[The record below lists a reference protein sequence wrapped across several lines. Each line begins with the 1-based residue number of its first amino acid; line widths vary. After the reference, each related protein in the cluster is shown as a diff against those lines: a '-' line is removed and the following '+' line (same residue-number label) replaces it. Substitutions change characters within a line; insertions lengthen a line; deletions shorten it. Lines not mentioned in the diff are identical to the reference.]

1 MGSQRLTIFL
11 LTPDVTEPGDALD
24 TEGER
29 PYAEQAL
36 SASAGFGG
44 VFYSKYNPP
53 RFPEWAK
60 YVSPTL
66 DSGLNVKT
74 ASASGLLILR
84 AAERYFALSFG
95 FGRSFLDPSKIERR
109 FGLKVALN
117 RIDAQQIRSLDTKTF
132 EDMVVS
138 KTTQTSK
145 NAELSNFGVDAVRD
159 LLRAVTGK
167 PSDESLGRTI
177 TGSDALV
184 LTTKRPAKELPELLA
199 ELLVAYEDD
208 AYKARF
214 EWIDHLAE
222 VKDPGSITALDT
234 QLVAQLQVGDTTK
247 AHLAMPENF
256 GWDEISGFKI
266 GGAGR
271 HQFDDLD
278 LDEYLEAIGDER
290 GDLTLSQ
297 LKSRRVQVGWI
308 KSGNFDAR
316 WSVYNTLV
324 SEQDLD
330 GRLFALIEGRWFEVA
345 ATLVAAVDSYLE
357 SLPATETVLPPAQ
370 KDESEGAYNA
380 RVAELSD
387 DLLLLD
393 KQLARAADATSSI
406 EFCDLLST
414 RAELIHVKRKSRS
427 ATLSHLF
434 AQGNIS
440 ANTLIGDGAFRD
452 TVRLQLG
459 QIAGDDAARW
469 IDLVPASDS
478 RPDRARYTVHFAVLT
493 NSKGTGAGWL
503 PFFSK
508 LNLMQTAKQI
518 QSLGPAVVIS
528 RVPVE
533 GNGDSRASLA

>member
-11 LTPDVTEPGDALD
+11 LTTDVMEPGDALD
-24 TEGER
+24 TGGEQ
-29 PYAEQAL
+29 PFTEQDV
-36 SASAGFGG
+36 SASAGFSGI
-44 VFYSKYNPP
+44 FYSKYNQP

-60 YVSPTL
+60 YVSPVLESNL
-66 DSGLNVKT
+66 DVRT
-74 ASASGLLILR
+74 ASASGLLILN
-84 AAERYFALSFG
+84 AADRYFALSFG

-117 RIDAQQIRSLDTKTF
+117 RIDTQQIRSLDTKTF

-184 LTTKRPAKELPELLA
+184 LTTKLAVKELPILLA

-222 VKDPGSITALDT
+222 VKDPSNIAALDAL
-234 QLVAQLQVGDTTK
+234 LVVQLQAGDTTRT
-247 AHLAMPENF
+247 HLAMPENF

-271 HQFDDLD
+271 RQFEDLD
-278 LDEYLEAIGDER
+278 LDEYLEVLGDER
-290 GDLTLSQ
+290 GDLSLEH

-308 KSGNFDAR
+308 KSGNFDTR
-316 WSVYNTLV
+316 WSLYNALV
-324 SEQDLD
+324 SEQDFD
-330 GRLFALIEGRWFEVA
+330 GKLFALIEGRWFEVA
-345 ATLVAAVDSYLE
+345 ATLVSAVDNYLE
-357 SLPATETVLPPAQ
+357 SLPEAETTLPPAYRS
-370 KDESEGAYNA
+370 ESEGAYNE
-380 RVAELSD
+380 RVARQSA

-406 EFCDLLST
+406 EFCDLLSVG
-414 RAELIHVKRKSRS
+414 AELIHVKRKSRS
-427 ATLSHLF
+427 ATRSHLF

-452 TVRLQLG
+452 SVRLQLG
-459 QIAGDDAARW
+459 EIAGEDSARW
-469 IDLVPASDS
+469 LELVPGSDG

-518 QSLGPAVVIS
+518 QSLGPTVVVS

-533 GNGDSRASLA
+533 TVPSM

>member
-11 LTPDVTEPGDALD
+11 LTTDVTEPGDALD
-24 TEGER
+24 TGGEQS
-29 PYAEQAL
+29 YTEQDV
-36 SASAGFGG
+36 STTAGFSGI
-44 VFYSKYNPP
+44 FYSKYNQP
-53 RFPEWAK
+53 RFPEWVK
-60 YVSPTL
+60 YVSPAL
-66 DSGLNVKT
+66 DGTLNVKT
-74 ASASGLLILR
+74 ASASGLLILK

-95 FGRSFLDPSKIERR
+95 FGRNFLDPSKIERR

-184 LTTKRPAKELPELLA
+184 LTTKRPVTDLPALLA

-222 VKDPGSITALDT
+222 VKDPSSITALDT
-234 QLVAQLQVGDTTK
+234 LLVAQLQAGDTTRT
-247 AHLAMPENF
+247 HLAMPENF

-278 LDEYLEAIGDER
+278 LDEYLEVLGDEL
-290 GDLTLSQ
+290 GDLNLDH

-308 KSGNFDAR
+308 KSGNFDTR
-316 WSVYNTLV
+316 WSLYNALV
-324 SEQDLD
+324 SEQDFD
-330 GRLFALIEGRWFEVA
+330 GKLFALIEGRWFEVA
-345 ATLVAAVDSYLE
+345 PTLVSAVDNYLE
-357 SLPATETVLPPAQ
+357 SLSEAKTALPPAQ
-370 KDESEGAYNA
+370 KNESEGAYNE
-380 RVAELSD
+380 RVAGLSG

-406 EFCDLLST
+406 EFCDLLSAH
-414 RAELIHVKRKSRS
+414 AELIHVKRKSRS

-440 ANTLIGDGAFRD
+440 ASTLIGDGAFRD
-452 TVRLQLG
+452 TVRRRLG
-459 QIAGDDAARW
+459 EIAGDDSARW
-469 IDLVPASDS
+469 LDLVPASDG

-518 QSLGPAVVIS
+518 QSLGPAVVVS

-533 GNGDSRASLA
+533 AAPST

>member
-11 LTPDVTEPGDALD
+11 LTNDVTEPGDALD
-24 TEGER
+24 TGGEQS
-29 PYAEQAL
+29 YTEQDV
-36 SASAGFGG
+36 SASAGFSG
-44 VFYSKYNPP
+44 VFYSKYNQP
-53 RFPEWAK
+53 RFPGWVK
-60 YVSPTL
+60 YVSPAL
-66 DSGLNVKT
+66 DGSLSVKT
-74 ASASGLLILR
+74 ASASGLLILK

-184 LTTKRPAKELPELLA
+184 MTTKRPVKELPALLA

-222 VKDPGSITALDT
+222 VKVPSSIEALDAL
-234 QLVAQLQVGDTTK
+234 LVAQLQAGDTTRT
-247 AHLAMPENF
+247 HLAMPENF

-271 HQFDDLD
+271 HKFDDLD
-278 LDEYLEAIGDER
+278 LDEYLEVLGDER
-290 GDLTLSQ
+290 ADLDLDH

-308 KSGNFDAR
+308 KSGNFDTR
-316 WSVYNTLV
+316 WSLYNSLV

-330 GRLFALIEGRWFEVA
+330 GRLYALIEGRWFEVA
-345 ATLVAAVDSYLE
+345 PTLVSAVDNYLE
-357 SLPATETVLPPAQ
+357 SLPEAATALPP
-370 KDESEGAYNA
+370 E
-380 RVAELSD
+380 
-387 DLLLLD
+387 
-393 KQLARAADATSSI
+393 
-406 EFCDLLST
+406 
-414 RAELIHVKRKSRS
+414 
-427 ATLSHLF
+427 
-434 AQGNIS
+434 
-440 ANTLIGDGAFRD
+440 
-452 TVRLQLG
+452 
-459 QIAGDDAARW
+459 
-469 IDLVPASDS
+469 
-478 RPDRARYTVHFAVLT
+478 
-493 NSKGTGAGWL
+493 
-503 PFFSK
+503 
-508 LNLMQTAKQI
+508 
-518 QSLGPAVVIS
+518 
-528 RVPVE
+528 
-533 GNGDSRASLA
+533 